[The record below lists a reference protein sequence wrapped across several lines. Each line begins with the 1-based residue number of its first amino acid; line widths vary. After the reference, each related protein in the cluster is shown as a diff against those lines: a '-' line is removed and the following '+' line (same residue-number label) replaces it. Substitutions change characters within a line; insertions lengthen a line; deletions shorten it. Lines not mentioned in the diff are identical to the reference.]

1 MKIEDRI
8 NEELKRRFAI
18 VNRINPA
25 EFGGKYWDEYEHEMG
40 AIAMLIAYR
49 EMLKCKDL
57 TEERR
62 ALLEE
67 KAQNLI
73 LRQEDADNGQ

>member
-18 VNRINPA
+18 TNRTDPA
-25 EFGGKYWDEYEHEMG
+25 VFGMEHWNEFESAMRVIG
-40 AIAMLIAYR
+40 MLIAYR